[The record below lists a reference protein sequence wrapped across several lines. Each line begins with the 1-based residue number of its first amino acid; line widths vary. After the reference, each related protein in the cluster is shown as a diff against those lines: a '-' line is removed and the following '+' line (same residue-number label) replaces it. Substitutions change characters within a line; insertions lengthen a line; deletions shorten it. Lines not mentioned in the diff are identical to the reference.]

1 MSEKPNVEPE
11 PPVQPE
17 PVKPENAEP
26 EKEQVGEFIT
36 RHILEK
42 DTVFFEG

>member
-1 MSEKPNVEPE
+1 VSENPNPEEPKPAEG
-11 PPVQPE
+11 QP
-17 PVKPENAEP
+17 AEP
-26 EKEQVGEFIT
+26 APDTADKDQIGEFIT